1 LNHERR
7 ALKRGFTNHIN
18 RRQFMAEN
26 EKGERVWPS
35 GLTMGEAEELH
46 KYMID
51 GTRVFFFISVFAHL
65 LAYMYSPWLH

>member
-1 LNHERR
+1 
-7 ALKRGFTNHIN
+7 
-18 RRQFMAEN
+18 MAEN